1 MDKEQLAQHIDEL
14 YGLIIQLNDKEDC
27 KALLEDLCTFK
38 EVEQMA
44 LRAYAAKL
52 FFAGKTYA
60 EIIRETE
67 LSSATISRV
76 SRAITHG
83 SGGYERFVRDGRGG
97 DKEERK

>member
-1 MDKEQLAQHIDEL
+1 MNGKKIDEHIDEL
-14 YGLIIQLNDKEDC
+14 YGILLKLKTKDDC

-52 FFAGKTYA
+52 FMEGKTYI
-60 EIIRETE
+60 EIIEETK

-76 SRAITHG
+76 SRAVTHG
-83 SGGYERFVRDGRGG
+83 SGGYKTFVGDGN
-97 DKEERK
+97 EL

>member
-1 MDKEQLAQHIDEL
+1 MEREMLDKHVKEL
-14 YGLIIQLNDKEDC
+14 YGILIKLQTEEEC

-52 FFAGKTYA
+52 FLQGKTYV
-60 EIIRETE
+60 EIIQETE

-76 SRAITHG
+76 SRCITHG
-83 SGGYERFVRDGRGG
+83 SGGYRTFIG
-97 DKEERK
+97 DDKL

>member
-1 MDKEQLAQHIDEL
+1 MNRNKLNEHIDEL
-14 YGLIIQLNDKEDC
+14 YAVLLKLKTKDDC
-27 KALLEDLCTFK
+27 KALLDDLCTYK

-52 FFAGKTYA
+52 FLKGKTYT
-60 EIIRETE
+60 EIIDETE

-83 SGGYERFVRDGRGG
+83 SGGYKAFIGVEND
-97 DKEERK
+97 

>member
-1 MDKEQLAQHIDEL
+1 MEREMLDRHVEEL
-14 YGLIIQLNDKEDC
+14 YGILIKLQTKEEC

-52 FFAGKTYA
+52 FLQGKTYA
-60 EIIRETE
+60 EIIQETE

-76 SRAITHG
+76 SRCITHG
-83 SGGYERFVRDGRGG
+83 SGGYRTFVG
-97 DKEERK
+97 DERK